1 MAHNLSETAM
11 PELPSTFQSIA
22 KPTPELPLAGQTMLL
37 VEDSRF
43 ASEAIRLLCLRSG
56 ARVRRAD
63 SLRSAN
69 RHMRS
74 YSPSVVIVDIGLPD
88 GSGLELIS
96 ELAGAATR
104 IPVILATSGDADAEE
119 TAVEAGADGF
129 LLKPVQSIGA
139 FVERVLSLL
148 PESEAPAGLRPVAQG
163 RVDPD
168 RKALRDDLEHVA
180 RLLSEGGAPAEM
192 SYATQF
198 LSSVAHLAGDDALE
212 IAASDL
218 ARHLKAGGRLTK
230 PLERAMGLLNARLDG
245 LAAV

>member
-1 MAHNLSETAM
+1 M
-11 PELPSTFQSIA
+11 PELPAALRFLP
-22 KPTPELPLAGQTMLL
+22 KPTPQMPLSGQTVLL

-96 ELAGAATR
+96 ELARTKHRLPA
-104 IPVILATSGDADAEE
+104 IVATSGDADSEHLA
-119 TAVEAGADGF
+119 AEAGADGF
-129 LLKPVQSIGA
+129 LHKPVQSIGV
-139 FVERVLSLL
+139 FVERVLTAL
-148 PESEAPAGLRPVAQG
+148 PEDEAPEGPRPVNKAK
-163 RVDPD
+163 VEPD
-168 RKALRDDLEHVA
+168 RKALREDLEQAA
-180 RLLSEGGAPAEM
+180 RLLSEGDAHGQIG
-192 SYATQF
+192 YATQF
-198 LSSVAHLAGDDALE
+198 LASVAHLAGDDALE

-218 ARHLKAGGRLTK
+218 ARHIKTGGRLKK
-230 PLERAMGLLNARLDG
+230 PMKRAIGLLNARLDG

>member
-1 MAHNLSETAM
+1 M
-11 PELPSTFQSIA
+11 PDLTDSFPLTT
-22 KPTPELPLAGQTMLL
+22 KPTADRPLVGQTVLL

-69 RHMRS
+69 RHLRS

-88 GSGLELIS
+88 GSGLDLIRELK
-96 ELAGAATR
+96 GAVSGVSA
-104 IPVILATSGDADAEE
+104 IIAISGDAEADA
-119 TAVEAGADGF
+119 AAAAGADAF
-129 LLKPVQSIGA
+129 LLKPVQSVGA
-139 FVERVLSLL
+139 FVELVLSVL
-148 PESEAPAGLRPVAQG
+148 PETETPPGPRPVKLGA
-163 RVDPD
+163 VDPD
-168 RKALRDDLEHVA
+168 KRALRDDLEHAA
-180 RLLSEGGAPAEM
+180 RLLSEGRATGEIG
-192 SYATQF
+192 YASQF
-198 LSSVAHLAGDDALE
+198 LSGVARLAGDDALE

-218 ARHLKAGGRLTK
+218 ARHQDAAGRMAK